1 MKTKDG
7 SAAGSAARFNARAI
21 TDTIKRALASAG
33 LGNSSGQVNGITATI
48 ENALSSAGLMQR
60 EPAPRTEAHTIDGT
74 AREVDE
80 QPADASIAIG
90 RSLADST
97 EPISEPTSE
106 VAARRPGEFLERS
119 FAGTTGVRTYKVYV
133 PAQHLAASS
142 DPMPMVVMLHGCTQ
156 TPDDFAAGTQMNEL
170 ADEHGFVVVY
180 PAQSA
185 SANRQK
191 CWNWFLVEDQQRDSG
206 EPGIIAGI
214 TREVA
219 SMYRI
224 DGRRIFVAGMSAGAA
239 MAVILGAT
247 YPEIYAAVGAHS
259 GLGYG
264 AAHDLPSA
272 FGAMR
277 GGRGLAKSM
286 RHVTTVPTIVFH
298 GDGDHTVDASNAIAI
313 VEQATARHG
322 RATLR
327 MDVRIGTTPSGRTYR
342 RTDYIDAS
350 DRIMAEHWTLHG
362 AGHAWSGGS
371 TAGSFTD
378 PLGPDASREMI
389 RFFYS
394 LPRSGTA

>member
-1 MKTKDG
+1 MKSHDG
-7 SAAGSAARFNARAI
+7 IAARTAAKVDARGI
-21 TDTIKRALASAG
+21 IDTIKRAFASAG
-33 LGNSSGQVNGITATI
+33 LDTRVGPVNGITATI
-48 ENALSSAGLMQR
+48 EDALSHAGLMQR
-60 EPAPRTEAHTIDGT
+60 QDTPRAEAHAIDGT

-80 QPADASIAIG
+80 QPTDAPIAIEQQLEDP
-90 RSLADST
+90 S
-97 EPISEPTSE
+97 EPISEPTSGIP
-106 VAARRPGEFLERS
+106 APRPGQFLERS
-119 FAGTTGVRTYKVYV
+119 FAGVTGARTYKVYV
-133 PAQHLAASS
+133 PARHLAAASE
-142 DPMPMVVMLHGCTQ
+142 PVPMVVMLHGCTQ
-156 TPDDFAAGTQMNEL
+156 SPDDFAAGTRMNEL
-170 ADEHGFVVVY
+170 AEEHGFVVVY

-191 CWNWFLVEDQQRDSG
+191 CWNWFLAEDQLRDSG
-206 EPGIIAGI
+206 EPALIAGI
-214 TREVA
+214 TQEVA

-224 DGRRIFVAGMSAGAA
+224 DERCIFVAGMSAGAA

-247 YPEIYAAVGAHS
+247 YPELYAAVGAHS

-277 GGRGLAKSM
+277 GGSGPSKSK
-286 RHVTTVPTIVFH
+286 RHVVAVPTIVFH
-298 GDGDHTVDASNAIAI
+298 GDGDHTVDARNAIAI
-313 VEQATARHG
+313 VEQATARHD

-327 MDVRIGTTPSGRTYR
+327 VDVSTGTASSGRAYR
-342 RTDYIDAS
+342 RSRYTDAS
-350 DRIMAEHWTLHG
+350 DRIVAEHWTLHG

-394 LPRSGTA
+394 LPRGGTS